1 MNRIFTEALFRKNIL
16 TYPDD
21 SKGENWFETL
31 YALAQLFGIRIVSG
45 DKTKLTN
52 ESIKISQEQLRIFV
66 PPAFYTGFPESVR
79 ALNVDALLFDQL
91 FHYAQTY
98 GAGDFSE
105 PGHSIFEEEYER
117 APFCEKYRPRQFKV
131 MSESEGVQLILKD
144 AAAMLEQTRPISD
157 TDLDVLAEAICEYGL
172 PAQKVA
178 SKNTAIRLMIRFRT
192 TNYLSMFN
200 LSDILKIVD
209 ELIYVWYPHIYVKAK
224 SEKKNPLKLL
234 NLRNKDRKWITALID
249 RKFAQGGPT
258 INVTECFERKELWS
272 GLLHHLHY
280 KPKCAAARAFVNAM
294 RGNKNYSTYS
304 AMEDALKKD
313 SAITALEV
321 LRHGK
326 GSGAVLR
333 SLNYLI
339 TRCKNE
345 EEIDRILSEI
355 DTAKNEGILV
365 QLLYAYDLMVR
376 NGTIKPRVFRYIKH
390 NLMATHTE
398 TQDEWKAR
406 KSFLTQKLA
415 ACALDKVKTRLKQLW
430 HGRFGKVYIDPFMKQ
445 VAWPIS
451 ENAGEAGVGV
461 LPKGSKI
468 PVDTQKTVRAFTY
481 WERVDDIDLSCMG
494 LTEDGGCIE
503 FSWRTM
509 ADRQSDAIT
518 FSGDETSG
526 FKGGSEYYDINI
538 PEFRKLWPD
547 VRYVIVSDNVFSM
560 VPFSGVF
567 CRAGFMLREQPNSGE
582 VYEPKTVQT
591 SFTINSATTFVHLFG
606 LDLQEGA
613 FVWLNTASGISS
625 PIAGELNQAYL
636 IDFFTRTEAFS
647 VYDFFAWAATEIVD
661 DPTQADVVVSDDL
674 TICEGKESY
683 HSYDFSRLA
692 ALLS

>member
-1 MNRIFTEALFRKNIL
+1 MNKVFQEALFRKNIL

-31 YALAQLFGIRIVSG
+31 YSLAQLFGIRIVSG

-52 ESIKISQEQLRIFV
+52 ESIKIAQEQLRIYV
-66 PPAFYTGFPESVR
+66 PPAFYRGFPGSVR
-79 ALNVDALLFDQL
+79 TLNVDALLFDQL
-91 FHYAQTY
+91 YHYAQTY
-98 GAGDFSE
+98 GTGDFST

-117 APFCEKYRPRQFKV
+117 APFCEKYRPRKFRV
-131 MSESEGVQLILKD
+131 MSESEGVQLLLQD
-144 AAAMLEQTRPISD
+144 AAAMLKQTRPISD

-172 PAQKVA
+172 PAKTVA

-209 ELIYVWYPHIYVKAK
+209 ELIYIWYPHIYLKSKAD
-224 SEKKNPLKLL
+224 KKDPLKLL
-234 NLRNKDRKWITALID
+234 NLRNRDRKWITLLID
-249 RKFAQGGPT
+249 RKFEQGGPT
-258 INVTECFERKELWS
+258 INVMECFERKDLWC

-280 KPKCAAARAFVNAM
+280 KPKNASARAFVNAM

-304 AMEDALKKD
+304 AMEDALKKHG
-313 SAITALEV
+313 ATTALEV

-339 TRCKNE
+339 SRCKSE
-345 EEIDRILSEI
+345 EEIEHILSEI
-355 DTAKNEGILV
+355 DTANNEVILV
-365 QLLYAYDLMVR
+365 QLLYAYDLMVC

-415 ACALDKVKTRLKQLW
+415 ARALDKVKARLKQLW

-461 LPKGSKI
+461 LPKGSKLPLDI
-468 PVDTQKTVRAFTY
+468 QKTVRAFTY

-494 LTEDGGCIE
+494 LTEEGGSIE

-509 ADRQSDAIT
+509 AERQSPAIT

-526 FKGGSEYYDINI
+526 YTGGSEYYDINI
-538 PEFRKLWPD
+538 PEFKKEWPD

-567 CRAGFMLREQPNSGE
+567 CRAGFMLREEPNSGE
-582 VYEPKTVQT
+582 IYEPKTVQT

-606 LDLQEGA
+606 IDLKEGT
-613 FVWLNTASGISS
+613 FVWLNTASGICT
-625 PIAGELNQAYL
+625 PVAGELNHAYL
-636 IDFFTRTEAFS
+636 TDFFSRTEAFS

-661 DPTQADVVVSDDL
+661 DPKEADVVVSDDL
-674 TICEGKESY
+674 TICEGKESF
-683 HSYDFSRLA
+683 HSYDFAKLA